1 MDPKYEEEL
10 IRLSLSIR
18 EKMARLRSQIE
29 VLESLVTTP
38 DSPARP
44 LPTRHRDMD
53 RSDEASISFVSVK

>member
-38 DSPARP
+38 DSPARS
-44 LPTRHRDMD
+44 LPTQHRDMD